1 MHLHHKA
8 IVIGGGIGGLAAG
21 IALRR
26 GGTDVKVFECAD
38 ELCEVGA
45 GISLWANAL
54 KALDKL
60 GLGKIVSSFST
71 PSVVAGL
78 RSWQGTL
85 LTGGSITELQDN
97 FGELCLIM
105 HRADLLTAL
114 LTALGPEHV
123 HLGAQ
128 CVGFR
133 QDAAGVT
140 AQFAEGSSAR
150 ADVLIG
156 ADGLNSTVR
165 TQLHGQRK
173 PTYAGYTAWRA
184 VVRFDRQQLLPGES
198 WGRGARFGHIPMSN
212 GHVYWYATKNA
223 PEGERNPGGE
233 KAELLRI
240 FHGGH
245 IPIHALIEATDESAI
260 LRNDIY
266 DRPVLRRWGEG
277 RVSLLGDAAHP
288 MTPNLGQGAC
298 QALEDAVVLGN
309 CLREG
314 PAVVSALRCYEA
326 QRIPRTSALVHRSRQ
341 IGLIGQWQNPLAV
354 RLRDI
359 FMKYVSV
366 RLQASQL
373 ERIVRYEV

>member
-1 MHLHHKA
+1 MSKYLRAPTSFARSVQEYHSGRMPSKRSTSSDSERSFRHS
-8 IVIGGGIGGLAAG
+8 
-21 IALRR
+21 ALQ
-26 GGTDVKVFECAD
+26 VC
-38 ELCEVGA
+38 
-45 GISLWANAL
+45 W
-54 KALDKL
+54 LDR
-60 GLGKIVSSFST
+60 T
-71 PSVVAGL
+71 
-78 RSWQGTL
+78 GTL

-240 FHGGH
+240 FHGWH
-245 IPIHALIEATDESAI
+245 IPIHALIEVTDESAI
-260 LRNDIY
+260 LRKRHI
-266 DRPVLRRWGEG
+266 
-277 RVSLLGDAAHP
+277 
-288 MTPNLGQGAC
+288 
-298 QALEDAVVLGN
+298 
-309 CLREG
+309 
-314 PAVVSALRCYEA
+314 
-326 QRIPRTSALVHRSRQ
+326 
-341 IGLIGQWQNPLAV
+341 
-354 RLRDI
+354 
-359 FMKYVSV
+359 
-366 RLQASQL
+366 
-373 ERIVRYEV
+373 